1 MAKILSQDEID
12 ALLTTVSSSDQESEA
27 APVSTTDES
36 RVVATYDFKHPN
48 RVSKDQVRTLEN
60 MHDNFAAQIG
70 STLSAML
77 RTMVD
82 VDLIS
87 VDQINYSEY
96 IMSLVSPSCS
106 YTISVQPLEGLCI
119 VDFNPT
125 LTFAFIDRMF
135 GGGNKILEI
144 ERELTGIEK
153 SVMGRIASKIYAD
166 LEKSWANIVKI
177 KIEQKSLETN
187 PQFIRIIPAGETVI
201 VVSLQLKLF
210 NTTGLMTICYPYVT
224 LETILGKLSA
234 QNWIDSTKKADGS
247 GSRGKN
253 EENLDKVDVEVALRL
268 AATTLKMRDFLGLK
282 VGDVITTERKI
293 TAPAELL
300 VGGKDKYFCRP
311 GLFGR
316 RRACQITGINPII
329 RKENY

>member
-1 MAKILSQDEID
+1 MAKILTQDEID
-12 ALLTTVSSSDQESEA
+12 ALLTTVSSSEPDLEA
-27 APVSTTDES
+27 TPVSTSEES
-36 RVVATYDFKHPN
+36 RVVAVYDFKHPN

-106 YTISVQPLEGLCI
+106 YTISATPLEGLCI
-119 VDFNPT
+119 IDFNPT

-135 GGGNKILEI
+135 GGGQKIMEI

-153 SVMGRIASKIYAD
+153 SVMGRIATKIYSD

-224 LETILGKLSA
+224 LEPILSKLSA
-234 QNWIDSTKKADGS
+234 QNWIDSSKRADAEMSRTKNKDNL
-247 GSRGKN
+247 GK
-253 EENLDKVDVEVALRL
+253 VGVELALRL
-268 AATTLKMRDFLGLK
+268 ASTKLKMREFLNLK
-282 VGDVITTERKI
+282 VGDVIATESKI
-293 TAPAELL
+293 NTPALL
-300 VGGKDKYFCRP
+300 TVGGKLKYYCRP

-316 RRACQITGINPII
+316 RRACQITDLNPVI
-329 RKENY
+329 RKE